1 VYNLQFEE
9 YIKFANENPASHIAT
24 IEGDQPRVR
33 SMLMWIADETGF
45 YYNTGAA
52 KELYKQL
59 QINPKVELCF
69 FDPKAPNMK
78 MMRIT
83 GKVEFIN
90 DIELKKKLVEARP
103 FLKQMGLT
111 PENPNLILFRIPKGD
126 AYFWTIDTNMEPKK
140 KITFG

>member
-1 VYNLQFEE
+1 
-9 YIKFANENPASHIAT
+9 
-24 IEGDQPRVR
+24 
-33 SMLMWIADETGF
+33 MWIADKTGF
-45 YYNTGAA
+45 YYNTGAT

-69 FDPKAPNMK
+69 FDPKTPNMK

-83 GKVEFIN
+83 GKAEFVN
-90 DIELKKKLVEARP
+90 DIELKKKLVETRP

-111 PENPNLILFRIPKGD
+111 SENPNLILFRIPKGE
-126 AYFWTIDTNMEPKK
+126 ACFWTIDTNMEPKK